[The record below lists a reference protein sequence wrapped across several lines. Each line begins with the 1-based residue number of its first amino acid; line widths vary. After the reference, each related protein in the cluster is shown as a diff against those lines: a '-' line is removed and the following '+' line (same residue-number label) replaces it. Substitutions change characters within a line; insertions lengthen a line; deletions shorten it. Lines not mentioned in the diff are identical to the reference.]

1 VAVKNS
7 TLALTV
13 LNSIF
18 GTTLRTPCVRLD
30 SRRPDALAA
39 FLDETR
45 RMSIAD
51 VRLIELDAH
60 INDEAFAAAALR
72 VLDAWVGQGW
82 VAKGVF

>member
-45 RMSIAD
+45 RAPIAE
-51 VRLIELDAH
+51 VRLIELNAH
-60 INDEAFAAAALR
+60 INDEAFATAALT
-72 VLDAWVGQGW
+72 VLDAWVRQGW